1 MGRRTDELAGCPPR
15 PGDGG
20 TGLWPA
26 RCKQPSTTMPGP
38 TGSSRRQQDRTP
50 ARLLRPYLTAS
61 INGLCGPPRTTG
73 LSQCGSHPD
82 RKRCQITNL
91 ARLDEQARPSRAE
104 QRPGRRRERRR
115 RCPFLGTVGTRPDCR
130 LGFARAVL
138 TPMLRRCDRDGLPA
152 VLDTSTL
159 SNVQM
164 YSRLGFETTAKLQ
177 SGDRAPR
184 VWVMTRTPQ
193 TNVPAPRTS

>member
-20 TGLWPA
+20 TGLWPHA
-26 RCKQPSTTMPGP
+26 A
-38 TGSSRRQQDRTP
+38 SSLRRLCLDRLGLPRRQQDRTP

>member
-38 TGSSRRQQDRTP
+38 TGSS
-50 ARLLRPYLTAS
+50 
-61 INGLCGPPRTTG
+61 PPTTG
-73 LSQCGSHPD
+73 PHACAPPSPVPHSIDQRALWTTQDHRSSQCGSHPD

-159 SNVQM
+159 SNVPM